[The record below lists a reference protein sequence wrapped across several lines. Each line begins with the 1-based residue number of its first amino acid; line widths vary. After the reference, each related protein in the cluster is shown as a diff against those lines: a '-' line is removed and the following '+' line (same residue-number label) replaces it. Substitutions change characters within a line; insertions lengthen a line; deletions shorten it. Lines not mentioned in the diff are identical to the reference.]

1 MVDKK
6 FHDVAGAVICIIV
19 FGLVCV
25 WSTDQLAGQS
35 TAASITGL
43 ITDQSGA
50 VLPGAEIQAV
60 ELGKNYAYS
69 TVSNDLGQYSL
80 PNLVDGSY
88 RLTVKMVGFQTHVV
102 QDIVLAGRDHRR
114 IDVQL
119 KIGELSTSVE
129 VTGGATLITTESA
142 RISDVKDREVLDKL
156 PLTLRRTWDY
166 FQLTPTVS
174 KPRNNWYI
182 RFGGSRNK
190 QGDMSVDGA
199 SISTIW
205 GGPINGVVSDRTE
218 GYQEMRIDSA
228 GNSAEY
234 AGIGQIS
241 VVSRSGENQLHGS
254 AFYYYTTP
262 GLQARNP
269 FSPVKTGSLEHVP
282 GGSIGGPVV
291 IPKIYNGRDRTFFF
305 ATLEFERFGPPSRVL
320 FNSTVATPAWRRGD
334 FSSLAAGKVLKD
346 PFADNAPFPNNT
358 IPDSRI
364 NPVSRSLQEKFFPVP
379 NYGDP
384 NVFGSQNYRDIGYN
398 PKETSPT
405 LTLRFDHRLND
416 KASVFWRLT
425 KVDWPQN
432 TLQGG
437 FLTVGRQDGDRRSRA
452 TSLNFSYWLSANLTT
467 ETLWGYSSDN
477 SPRVGPIRGSELVKS
492 LGLQG
497 LADNLPDMSGMIN
510 VGFTSLGLTGLS
522 APGDAYGLTP
532 RHVFQQNVNW
542 LVNNH
547 SIKAGFQYNRAGYSA
562 YSTPGNMFGN
572 VSFSDRFTGH
582 PYADFLLGIPTT
594 VSRAFPPLRQDLQQA
609 SYSTFISDE
618 YKLHAKF
625 TLTLGLRYELKP
637 PYWEKN
643 DLISIF
649 DIKSGKIVVPD
660 GALSKVSPLMPQ
672 GYVEVVGA
680 SSVGFPERLIKTD
693 KNNFAPRVA
702 LAWRPLGDK
711 TVFRAGFGLF
721 YDLVPRNPSSAG
733 VPFNIAEPSY
743 TNPAVNPT
751 VIFPRVFPASSS
763 AGPSTVSIPSAI
775 NPELRIPYSMQY
787 TATVEHQL
795 GDNGFRISYVG
806 TNTRQGVW
814 NYDYNSPVADTRP
827 YVEKTRAFPKYP
839 SIGYFTNGAGHQYH
853 SMTVEA
859 RRVSRGGLQYQ
870 AYYTW
875 ARDIGDLEDGE
886 GPEYAYDRTRER
898 AVWSD
903 IPTHRLSSN
912 LLWDLP
918 FGTNRRFSA
927 PGFWNSIVGDWQ
939 LGLAGSV
946 ETGFFLTP
954 SWTGPD
960 PTGTRYTSSKTAP
973 NVTIRPNQLAD
984 PNIAN
989 PTPGKWF
996 DPAAF
1001 APPTAGSFGT
1011 AAKGVIKGPG
1021 TQTLHA
1027 NLAKAFVI
1035 RERLRLRFELIA
1047 SNVFNHPNYRDPNTN
1062 ISQTASVGR
1071 ISDVVDRNSK
1081 MDMAIP
1087 RYIQLALRLNW

>member
-1 MVDKK
+1 MKK
-6 FHDVAGAVICIIV
+6 TLRRTAGPATCLILLGLCCGWATSPVVAQTT
-19 FGLVCV
+19 
-25 WSTDQLAGQS
+25 S
-35 TAASITGL
+35 ASITGL
-43 ITDQSGA
+43 ITDQTGA
-50 VLPGAEIQAV
+50 VLPGAEVEAV
-60 ELGKNYAYS
+60 ELGKNFIYS
-69 TVSNDLGQYSL
+69 SVTNDLGQYTL
-80 PNLVDGSY
+80 TNLVDGSY
-88 RLTVKMVGFQTHVV
+88 RLSVKMVGFQTHVV
-102 QDIVLAGRDHRR
+102 QDIVLAGRDARR

-119 KIGELSTSVE
+119 KVGEMSTSVE
-129 VTGGATLITTESA
+129 VRGGATLITTEDA
-142 RISDVKDREVLDKL
+142 RVSDVKDREIMDKL

-166 FQLTPTVS
+166 FQMTPTVS

-190 QGDMSVDGA
+190 QGDMSFDGA

-218 GYQEMRIDSA
+218 GYQEMRIDTA

-241 VVSRSGENQLHGS
+241 VVSRSGENDLHGS

-282 GGSIGGPVV
+282 GGSIGGPVI
-291 IPKIYNGRDRTFFF
+291 IPRLYNGKDRTFFF

-334 FSSLAAGKVLKD
+334 FSALGKELKD
-346 PFADNAPFPNNT
+346 PFNGNAPFTNNT

-364 NPVSRSLQEKFFPVP
+364 NPVSRALQEKFFPLP

-384 NVFGSQNYRDIGYN
+384 NVFASQNYREIGYN
-398 PKETSPT
+398 YKETAPT
-405 LTLRFDHRLND
+405 LTLRFDHRISE
-416 KASVFWRLT
+416 KASVFARLT

-432 TLQGG
+432 NLVGN
-437 FLTVGRQDGDRRSRA
+437 FLTIGRQDGDRRSRA
-452 TSLNFSYWLSANLTT
+452 ASINFAYWISPSFTS

-477 SPRVGPIRGSELVKS
+477 SPRVGPIDGSSLVKE

-497 LADNLPDMSGMIN
+497 LAPDLPTMTGMTN
-510 VGFTSLGLTGLS
+510 VGFTTVGLTGLG
-522 APGDAYGLTP
+522 AVGDNYGLTP
-532 RHVFQQNVNW
+532 RHVFQQNLNW
-542 LVNNH
+542 LTGNH
-547 SIKAGFQYNRAGYSA
+547 ALKFGFQYNWAGYSA

-594 VSRAFPPLRQDLQQA
+594 MSRNFPPLRQDLRQA
-609 SYSTFISDE
+609 SYAGFVSDQ
-618 YKLHAKF
+618 YKLHPKF
-625 TLTLGLRYELKP
+625 TVSMGLRYEIKL
-637 PYWEKN
+637 PYSEKN
-643 DLISIF
+643 NLISMF
-649 DIKSGKIVVPD
+649 DVVSGKIVVPD
-660 GALSKVSPLMPQ
+660 EALSKVSPLLPA

-680 SSVGFPERLIKTD
+680 SSAGFPKGLIRTD
-693 KNNFAPRVA
+693 KNNLAPRLSV
-702 LAWRPLGDK
+702 AWRPLGQH
-711 TVFRAGFGLF
+711 TVFRAGFGMF
-721 YDLVPRNPSSAG
+721 YDLVPRNPATAG
-733 VPFNIAEPSY
+733 VPFNISEPAY
-743 TNPAVNPT
+743 TNPATNPT
-751 VIFPRVFPASSS
+751 VVFPQVFPETGSG
-763 AGPSTVSIPSAI
+763 GPTTVSIPGAI
-775 NPELRIPYSMQY
+775 NPDLRIPYSMQY
-787 TATVEHQL
+787 TATIEHQI
-795 GDNGFRISYVG
+795 GENAFRLSYVG

-814 NYDYNSPVADTRP
+814 NYDYNSPVADGRP
-827 YVEKTRAFPKYP
+827 YVEKTRAFPRYP
-839 SIGYFTNGAGHQYH
+839 GISYFTNGAGHQYH

-859 RRVSRGGLQYQ
+859 RRVSTGGLHYQ

-886 GPEYAYDRTRER
+886 GPEYAYDRRRER

-912 LLWDLP
+912 VLWDLP
-918 FGTNRRFSA
+918 FGANRRIKT
-927 PGFWNSIVGDWQ
+927 PGYWNLIAGDWQ
-939 LGLAGSV
+939 LGLNGSL

-960 PTGTRYTSSKTAP
+960 PTGTRYTASKTPP
-973 NVTIRPNQLAD
+973 NVTIRPNQIGD
-984 PNIAN
+984 PNISD
-989 PTPGKWF
+989 PKPGAWF

-1001 APPTAGSFGT
+1001 TPPSAGSFGT
-1011 AAKGVIKGPG
+1011 SAKGVIKGPG
-1021 TQTLHA
+1021 TQALHA
-1027 NLAKAFVI
+1027 NLAKSFMI
-1035 RERLRLRFELIA
+1035 REGVMLRFELIA

-1062 ISQTASVGR
+1062 ISQTSSVGK

-1087 RYIQLALRLNW
+1087 RYVQLALRLKF